1 MLDRGIY
8 DAVEVARLVHT
19 TPETISRWASKR
31 ARKPGIVDPVRGKLF
46 TFPDLISL
54 YVVHELR
61 LRQVPLEEIRNARKT
76 LAEELQTQWPFAH
89 RKLATTG
96 RALFAQ
102 LPGAKDWIDAGKGA
116 QGAFQ
121 AMVVPFL
128 RPIEYGGDDLAA
140 IWFPLDG
147 IWINPRVQAG
157 TPCIAS
163 TRVPTAVIQSLLDQ
177 GEEAEDIADDLDLEL
192 AQVIAAQRLRSKPF
206 GELTGRPRKGSLTAK
221 RPRPGI
227 RLLYDELLPWRV
239 ADALRALE
247 YRVSFVGADDQ
258 P

>member
-1 MLDRGIY
+1 MAQHSARPSVKERPPLLNRGIY

-19 TPETISRWASKR
+19 TPETISRWASKQ
-31 ARKPGIVDPVRGKLF
+31 ASKPAIVDPLRGKLF

-61 LRQVPLEEIRNARKT
+61 LRQVPLDEIRSARRT
-76 LAEELQTQWPFAH
+76 LADALHTPWPFAH
-89 RKLATTG
+89 RELATAG

-121 AMVVPFL
+121 PMVVPFL

-147 IWINPRVQAG
+147 IWVNPRVQAG
-157 TPCIAS
+157 APCIKD

-177 GEEAEDIADDLDLEL
+177 GEDAEDIADDLDLEL
-192 AQVIAAQRLRSKPF
+192 AQVLAAHEF
-206 GELTGRPRKGSLTAK
+206 EASLPA
-221 RPRPGI
+221 
-227 RLLYDELLPWRV
+227 
-239 ADALRALE
+239 
-247 YRVSFVGADDQ
+247 S
-258 P
+258 